1 MKSYVGNDHGD
12 KFAADF
18 YATDISSGKI
28 KSMQIKSLM
37 ASTGKICPSHT
48 GQSTSKSFDKYWRLP
63 FEGDICNHENRFKF
77 IRNNITTFLNKQL
90 ENLQSCDYIF
100 LVDNCRK
107 IPNISILR
115 KLPLNWF
122 DKKLVTFTKE
132 NYSDF
137 DNTKDRPKEFST
149 TLKTT
154 IEGNEITIGELQF
167 HFKSRNQVKFRYDK
181 KFLVVVGEYE
191 NNIKHNLS
199 NDKILNSLKKTKK
212 NSLSKEIKDD
222 IKCAKLAIRLAKK
235 AEKEYISQDKIN
247 AKNAIK
253 DAKKALR
260 TK

>member
-1 MKSYVGNDHGD
+1 
-12 KFAADF
+12 
-18 YATDISSGKI
+18 
-28 KSMQIKSLM
+28 
-37 ASTGKICPSHT
+37 
-48 GQSTSKSFDKYWRLP
+48 
-63 FEGDICNHENRFKF
+63 
-77 IRNNITTFLNKQL
+77 
-90 ENLQSCDYIF
+90 
-100 LVDNCRK
+100 
-107 IPNISILR
+107 
-115 KLPLNWF
+115 
-122 DKKLVTFTKE
+122 VTFTKE